1 MKKLHSLPQFRRAAC
16 MTSKVNDLLKA
27 LREGQMALDEVA
39 EKFRQRKWPRR
50 RPRPA
55 TYAELAKA
63 ELEDPEPLVPGS
75 FDDVALAYHRG
86 ELSDREYEALAA
98 AMAEAIEAED
108 R

>member
-1 MKKLHSLPQFRRAAC
+1 
-16 MTSKVNDLLKA
+16 MTSEVNDLLKA
-27 LREGQMALDEVA
+27 LREGHMALDEVA
-39 EKFRQRKWPRR
+39 EKFRQRQWPRR
-50 RPRPA
+50 KPRPT

-86 ELSDREYEALAA
+86 ELSDREYQVLAA
-98 AMAEAIEAED
+98 AMAESKEAED

>member
-1 MKKLHSLPQFRRAAC
+1 
-16 MTSKVNDLLKA
+16 MTSEVNDLLKA
-27 LREGQMALDEVA
+27 LREGHVALDEVA

-50 RPRPA
+50 KPRPT

-75 FDDVALAYHRG
+75 FDEVTLAYHRG
-86 ELSDREYEALAA
+86 DLSDWEYEVL
-98 AMAEAIEAED
+98 AEAMTQSKEAED